1 MTSIYVT
8 VILLSLLSCVTTC
21 LGVGLALLLRES
33 PRSIAVG
40 IGFSVGIMV
49 LISVLELIPES
60 IADMGT
66 AGVLVSTVLGSLL
79 VWLAHVLIPHF
90 HLINGN
96 GIADRAHFKSAYL
109 VVFGLILHDVPEGF
123 AMANAYVSSPAL
135 GVLVALAIGL
145 HNLPEEF
152 AMAVP
157 IVTLR
162 SKRFLVG
169 AALLS
174 ALAEPAGAI
183 IGLVAVGIAPLF
195 NAAFMAL
202 AAGAMLF
209 VSIHELIPFARR
221 YGHIGYF
228 LMGLM
233 LSALVMWLLASFI
246 GSHAI
251 R

>member
-1 MTSIYVT
+1 
-8 VILLSLLSCVTTC
+8 
-21 LGVGLALLLRES
+21 
-33 PRSIAVG
+33 
-40 IGFSVGIMV
+40 MV

-60 IADMGT
+60 IASMGT
-66 AGVLVSTVLGSLL
+66 ARVLTGALVGALL
-79 VWLAHVLIPHF
+79 VWLAHVLIPNF
-90 HLINGN
+90 HLIKGN
-96 GIADRAHFKSAYL
+96 GITDRAHFKSAYL
-109 VVFGLILHDVPEGF
+109 MVFGLILHDVPEGF

-135 GVLVALAIGL
+135 GVIVALAIGL

-162 SKRFLVG
+162 SKRFLFN

-174 ALAEPAGAI
+174 ALAEPAGAV
-183 IGLVAVGIAPLF
+183 IGLIAVGIAPLF

-202 AAGAMLF
+202 AAGAMIF

-221 YGHIGYF
+221 YGHIGHF

>member
-21 LGVGLALLLRES
+21 LGVGLALLMRES

-60 IADMGT
+60 IASMGT
-66 AGVLVSTVLGSLL
+66 ARVLTGALVGALL
-79 VWLAHVLIPHF
+79 VWLAHVLIPNF
-90 HLINGN
+90 HLIKGN
-96 GIADRAHFKSAYL
+96 GITDRAHFKSAYL
-109 VVFGLILHDVPEGF
+109 MVFGLILHDVPEGF

-135 GVLVALAIGL
+135 GVIVALAIGL

-162 SKRFLVG
+162 SKRFLFN

-174 ALAEPAGAI
+174 ALAEPAGAV
-183 IGLVAVGIAPLF
+183 IGLI
-195 NAAFMAL
+195 AAFMAL
-202 AAGAMLF
+202 AAGAMIF

-221 YGHIGYF
+221 YGHIGHF